1 MPKSRLRNIAKMPE
15 ELHLFLPAMRSVIV
29 ALIVLGGVLAADSYF
44 AIVYGGLLLWG
55 ALLLL
60 GSLFAFL
67 SFPVLRNPRLLVSGE
82 NLCLFSFG
90 RGQELNFSNDLIE
103 IVEREGQIV
112 SYRFMCEGKHFQ
124 ISPGSYHDSD
134 ELQRQFAQLLKKPKL
149 HVSVIFR

>member
-1 MPKSRLRNIAKMPE
+1 MSKLPE
-15 ELHLFLPAMRSVIV
+15 ELHLFLPALRSVIWV
-29 ALIVLGGVLAADSYF
+29 LIVLGGMLAAGSYF
-44 AIVYGGLLLWG
+44 AIVYGRLLLWG

-60 GSLFAFL
+60 GCLFAFL

-90 RGQELNFSNDLIE
+90 RGQELNFSNHLIE

-134 ELQRQFAQLLKKPKL
+134 ELQRQFARLLKTCKL
-149 HVSVIFR
+149 HASVIFR